1 MRTIELYRW
10 RLTSPI
16 TGRRYTSGYLM
27 TEADARELDPT
38 AERVAGTQEDRQV
51 PDDPLESTSTGGPM
65 RSLPL
70 RRP

>member
-27 TEADARELDPT
+27 TEADARDLDPT
-38 AERVAGTQEDRQV
+38 AERIDSSREVRTV
-51 PDDPLESTSTGGPM
+51 PDDPQHTGALMQG
-65 RSLPL
+65 LPL
-70 RRP
+70 RPPKT